1 MASMLT
7 MQPLSSKSSS
17 SLGMAV
23 ISLDFSAVASCPST
37 RRLRQPQALTMCSA
51 DLPRRRSREPRAVLP
66 STATNSPP
74 VASDT
79 ARVQLA
85 KQAWN
90 AFGDKPEIT

>member
-1 MASMLT
+1 MASMVT
-7 MQPLSSKSSS
+7 MRPLSSNSSS

-37 RRLRQPQALTMCSA
+37 NRLRQPHALTMGSA

-66 STATNSPP
+66 SIAISSPP

-85 KQAWN
+85 KHS
-90 AFGDKPEIT
+90 